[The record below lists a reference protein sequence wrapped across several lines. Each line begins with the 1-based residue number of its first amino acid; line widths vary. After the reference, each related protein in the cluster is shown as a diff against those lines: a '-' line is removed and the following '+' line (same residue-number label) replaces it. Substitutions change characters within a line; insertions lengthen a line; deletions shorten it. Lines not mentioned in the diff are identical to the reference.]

1 MQYIELNDESI
12 ARALDDPRLKSP
24 GAGVLALLPEGEKTR
39 LPLLQ
44 AACCARSL
52 KLVGG
57 IFPALLRQEHFVEQG
72 AWLVFF
78 ERMPPCFL
86 IPELNAGVSGAA
98 EKIVAAVRAA
108 LPDCSDDGQKPTLVL
123 FFDAMLPNIASVL
136 EGIYLELSNRVGY
149 AGVNAGSES
158 FQPMPCLF
166 DTTRLVGNGVLGMLA
181 PGRIAPAL
189 EHGFVQP
196 ERAMSATSTEG
207 NRIAMID
214 WRPAFDAYQEII
226 KSEYGIELTRDNF
239 YQHAVHFPFGILR
252 ANGDVVVRIPVA
264 LADDG
269 SLFCVGEVPENA
281 MLALLKAPAR
291 NANDCIQRLADNLS
305 MVSGPLTGR
314 QLLLFYCAGRR
325 MHLGTEAEGELADL
339 LRASGAAQVGGALSL
354 GEIGSTSRWGYPM
367 FHNATLI
374 CAAWENA

>member
-1 MQYIELNDESI
+1 MRYIELNDESI
-12 ARALDDPRLKSP
+12 GRALDDIRLQTS
-24 GAGVLALLPEGEKTR
+24 GAGVLALLPEAEKAR

-44 AACCARSL
+44 KACQERSL
-52 KLVGG
+52 VLVGG
-57 IFPALLRQEHFVEQG
+57 IFPALLRQERFVEQG

-78 ERMPPCFL
+78 ERMPPWFL
-86 IPELNAGVSGAA
+86 IPEINAGAAGAA
-98 EKIVAAVRAA
+98 ARIVAGVRAA
-108 LPDCSDDGQKPTLVL
+108 LPACPEDGQKPTLVL
-123 FFDAMLPNIASVL
+123 FFDAMLPNIASIL

-166 DTTRLVGNGVLGMLA
+166 DTTRLVGNGVLGLLV
-181 PGRIAPAL
+181 PGKIAPVL

-196 ERAMSATSTEG
+196 KRAMSATSTEG

-281 MLALLKAPAR
+281 MLALLKAPPR
-291 NANDCIQRLADNLS
+291 GANGCIRRLVDNLGI
-305 MVSGPLTGR
+305 VSGPQAGK
-314 QLLLFYCAGRR
+314 QILLFYCAGRR
-325 MHLGTEAEGELADL
+325 MHLGVDAEGELADVKS
-339 LRASGAAQVGGALSL
+339 ASGAALVGGALSL